1 MWRFTWYKIPRKRT
15 KKAWK
20 TNCALKESYKK
31 GKEMVLGLSTIKKIL
46 FTKVFSKTINIMD
59 GESAIITKDNGWKVW
74 NAALESIEANIQTK
88 MAKKTLLMKGTGK
101 IIDLMDLEPKILLC
115 LNQTTL
121 CYKNTNPKLIR
132 SMNSTSGNG
141 LKASSMDVENS

>member
-1 MWRFTWYKIPRKRT
+1 
-15 KKAWK
+15 
-20 TNCALKESYKK
+20 
-31 GKEMVLGLSTIKKIL
+31 
-46 FTKVFSKTINIMD
+46 
-59 GESAIITKDNGWKVW
+59 
-74 NAALESIEANIQTK
+74 
-88 MAKKTLLMKGTGK
+88 MKGTGK